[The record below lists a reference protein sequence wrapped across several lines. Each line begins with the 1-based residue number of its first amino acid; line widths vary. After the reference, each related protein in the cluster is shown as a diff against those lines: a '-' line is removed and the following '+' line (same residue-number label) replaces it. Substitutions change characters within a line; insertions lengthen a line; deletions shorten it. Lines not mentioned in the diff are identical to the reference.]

1 MNAFVSAWSL
11 LSKLVARKIENLEA
25 LLVICLI
32 ELFQLLIL
40 RSETALCCCVNDEQ
54 HLVGVLFQGN
64 ILSLSVLNGEFVNGS
79 HFLFIYSN
87 FMLLLKAHLPGC
99 FKN

>member
-40 RSETALCCCVNDEQ
+40 RGEATLGSCVNDEQ

-79 HFLFIYSN
+79 HFIFIYLILCY
-87 FMLLLKAHLPGC
+87 FFKPLLGGVSET
-99 FKN
+99 